1 MTNRK
6 TNLPT
11 IQNSKQ
17 TNRRLT
23 AIRQPGRQKNNPPT
37 AISHPS
43 KRKNN
48 QLTAI
53 RQRSNRKNN
62 PLTAISH
69 PSKRKNNQLTAIR
82 QRSKRENNPLTAI
95 SHPSKQENK
104 SQIVISRRRPE
115 AWTTPMR
122 LPKEMRRQAAKVV
135 VALRTLAS
143 ALKVPERRC
152 RPFPPPHSP
161 TS

>member
-1 MTNRK
+1 MFMSDDEPK
-6 TNLPT
+6 DEPT
-11 IQNSKQ
+11 DNSEQ
-17 TNRRLT
+17 QADEQATD
-23 AIRQPGRQKNNPPT
+23 
-37 AISHPS
+37 SHQS

-69 PSKRKNNQLTAIR
+69 L
-82 QRSKRENNPLTAI
+82 
-95 SHPSKQENK
+95 SKQENK

>member
-23 AIRQPGRQKNNPPT
+23 AIKQRSRQKNNPPT

-48 QLTAI
+48 QL
-53 RQRSNRKNN
+53 R
-62 PLTAISH
+62 
-69 PSKRKNNQLTAIR
+69 
-82 QRSKRENNPLTAI
+82 AI

-152 RPFPPPHSP
+152 RHFPPPHSP